1 VEVKKAV
8 PRSQQNQYL
17 HEQNRGQNSYFRTN
31 GSNSNDMN
39 IRTKK
44 IFVGG
49 LSANLTEDDF
59 KFYFEK
65 FGRITDVVVMHD
77 NVTHR
82 PRGFG
87 FITFETEDSV
97 EDVMQKNFH
106 ELCGKLV
113 EVKRAVPKEISTGGT
128 TSGMR
133 DINFNSSHQQVPY
146 SPRYDVLPSYA
157 PIPGYT
163 GYPYG
168 MFTGG
173 YPVSGYGLGPVS
185 PRVPW
190 GPLPMPLYPAYLNGG
205 HGLMGMAANG
215 YNGIVGPVPNGIP
228 SQLGGVVVDNNSLV
242 SSSVPMDGNRN
253 DVQNDVEG

>member
-1 VEVKKAV
+1 
-8 PRSQQNQYL
+8 
-17 HEQNRGQNSYFRTN
+17 
-31 GSNSNDMN
+31 MN

-65 FGRITDVVVMHD
+65 FGHITDVVVMHD

-106 ELCGKLV
+106 ELYGKLV

-133 DINFNSSHQQVPY
+133 DINFSGSHQQVPY

-173 YPVSGYGLGPVS
+173 YPVNGYGLGQVS
-185 PRVPW
+185 PRIPW
-190 GPLPMPLYPAYLNGG
+190 CPLPMPVYPTYLNGG
-205 HGLMGMAANG
+205 HG
-215 YNGIVGPVPNGIP
+215 
-228 SQLGGVVVDNNSLV
+228 
-242 SSSVPMDGNRN
+242 
-253 DVQNDVEG
+253 